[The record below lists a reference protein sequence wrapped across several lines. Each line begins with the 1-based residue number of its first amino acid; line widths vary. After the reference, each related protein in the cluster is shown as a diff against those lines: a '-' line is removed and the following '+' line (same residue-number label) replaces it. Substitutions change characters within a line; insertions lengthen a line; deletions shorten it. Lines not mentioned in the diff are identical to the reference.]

1 MGSSNVRGK
10 TSKKGRAGP
19 QYGGWQGFKVERVAS
34 QPASKPG
41 GL

>member
-19 QYGGWQGFKVERVAS
+19 QYGGGKALRWSE
-34 QPASKPG
+34 
-41 GL
+41 